1 PTLVAFRGAGPRR
14 SGRASRRSGRRGLPV
29 RRRAGSAAQ
38 PLPRRHPDHPAD
50 GHHRQG
56 ADAARA
62 GRARRSRVRQA
73 RSGGGTAMT
82 GKQQRPGPNDLPA
95 PPEQAHAPAADGAVE
110 AGEDQWPHTEES
122 SYHAAASRSA
132 LVGRGMTADELLL
145 LPAAFPFDP
154 VVPAAF
160 GISRSAAYRALAVG

>member
-1 PTLVAFRGAGPRR
+1 
-14 SGRASRRSGRRGLPV
+14 
-29 RRRAGSAAQ
+29 
-38 PLPRRHPDHPAD
+38 
-50 GHHRQG
+50 
-56 ADAARA
+56 
-62 GRARRSRVRQA
+62 
-73 RSGGGTAMT
+73 MT

-132 LVGRGMTADELLL
+132 LVRRGMTADELLL

-160 GISRSAAYRALAVG
+160 GISRSAAYRALAVGQLPIQPIKLGRKLVVKRSDLLAALGIEDRSSAVVQ